1 MRSRLIFLL
10 MTLLIFTSELLPQ
23 SKDVI
28 IDQRLSTGQQVG
40 TLKKWN
46 VNVWSDPFNPG
57 TVFSFPINSQQVIL
71 GDQNIYSSEKYNNW
85 NSNFSN
91 VKNHQ
96 AHTIT
101 SETHELRSNFIA
113 TNPSITIKTSLE
125 GTSAT
130 GGVVEFRDPWFIDF
144 QDGFYGNQLRNR
156 GMDEAVFRQR
166 TSPFYPNAT
175 TTYEYG

>member
-1 MRSRLIFLL
+1 MKTRVIFFLL
-10 MTLLIFTSELLPQ
+10 TIVIFTSELLPQ
-23 SKDVI
+23 SKNVI

-40 TLKKWN
+40 TLKKWEGSN
-46 VNVWSDPFNPG
+46 WSNPFSPG
-57 TVFSFPINSQQVIL
+57 TQFSFPLYSNQVIL
-71 GDQNIYSSEKYNNW
+71 GDQAIYSNQKYNNW
-85 NSNFSN
+85 NSNLSN

-113 TNPSITIKTSLE
+113 THPGITIKTSLE

-144 QDGFYGNQLRNR
+144 QDGQYASQLRNR
-156 GMDEAVFRQR
+156 GMAYYKDD
-166 TSPFYPNAT
+166 
-175 TTYEYG
+175 